1 MSDRSPQDILLVEPS
16 SLTGSIIVATARQLN
31 LPVVRQVNSVR
42 MAQQR
47 LSHESYAGVI
57 VSLDEQEQEAVALLE
72 QVRNDALAVSADVP
86 VAVTTTQAVSYT
98 HLTLPTKRIV

>member
-1 MSDRSPQDILLVEPS
+1 MNNRSPQDILLVEPS

-31 LPVVRQVNSVR
+31 LPTVRQVNSVR

-57 VSLDEQEQEAVALLE
+57 VSLDEQEQVLSPCWSRCATTPWP
-72 QVRNDALAVSADVP
+72 SAP
-86 VAVTTTQAVSYT
+86 MC
-98 HLTLPTKRIV
+98 RWR